1 MDNFIRKIN
10 FDFQTNQKSLNLI
23 SKIDLYKGKWDAI
36 EKKENIYLK
45 ELKEI
50 ATLESIGSSTRIEG
64 ATISNEEIKELLN
77 KIKITKLKTRDE
89 QEVFGYYDTLE
100 LVFENFS
107 NIDLTENT
115 VKQFHQNLLKY
126 SPKDQRHRGS
136 YKSLSNK
143 VVANYPD
150 GLQKVIFN
158 TTEVFLVANE
168 MNQLLNITNE
178 SLLNKE
184 IHPLLIIAH
193 FVYEFLSIHPFQD
206 ENGRLSRLLTS
217 YLLLKAEY
225 HFIQYVS
232 FENLIEKTKKEYYS
246 ALMHGQK
253 NRYKDDEII
262 SEWTLYFLNQLNLL
276 TQKLDAKYD
285 VFKSKGGYLSE
296 RQKKIQKFIEE
307 NQTVKFQDIAKAFQD
322 ITTYTLKKDLEYLR
336 NEKMVSTIGKGKGT
350 IYLKK

>member
-100 LVFENFS
+100 LVFENYS

-206 ENGRLSRLLTS
+206 RAR
-217 YLLLKAEY
+217 K
-225 HFIQYVS
+225 
-232 FENLIEKTKKEYYS
+232 
-246 ALMHGQK
+246 M
-253 NRYKDDEII
+253 
-262 SEWTLYFLNQLNLL
+262 LNWH
-276 TQKLDAKYD
+276 
-285 VFKSKGGYLSE
+285 
-296 RQKKIQKFIEE
+296 I
-307 NQTVKFQDIAKAFQD
+307 
-322 ITTYTLKKDLEYLR
+322 
-336 NEKMVSTIGKGKGT
+336 
-350 IYLKK
+350 

>member
-1 MDNFIRKIN
+1 MGNP
-10 FDFQTNQKSLNLI
+10 
-23 SKIDLYKGKWDAI
+23 I
-36 EKKENIYLK
+36 E
-45 ELKEI
+45 
-50 ATLESIGSSTRIEG
+50 IGIVV
-64 ATISNEEIKELLN
+64 IW
-77 KIKITKLKTRDE
+77 
-89 QEVFGYYDTLE
+89 
-100 LVFENFS
+100 
-107 NIDLTENT
+107 
-115 VKQFHQNLLKY
+115 
-126 SPKDQRHRGS
+126 
-136 YKSLSNK
+136 K
-143 VVANYPD
+143 VVDSAKAAFAVENY
-150 GLQKVIFN
+150 
-158 TTEVFLVANE
+158 
-168 MNQLLNITNE
+168 
-178 SLLNKE
+178 
-184 IHPLLIIAH
+184 
-193 FVYEFLSIHPFQD
+193 YEFLSIHPFQD

-350 IYLKK
+350 VYLKK